1 MPAAFGL
8 IFFFILPLFTFFV
21 IGLIFIAVLG
31 IVSIWKPV
39 RSGRRWTVPPGHR
52 IYPSALRCPNCRSEN
67 QSPDVERWGYP
78 LQRPITDRSY
88 HEFKLVSVKRCP
100 SCAARL
106 KEKDIY
112 QECPVCA
119 APLRRDERDVQLY
132 MMYVDEKVSRAL
144 LLSFL
149 VGFIPVVGMIF
160 TVLYVNLKMVKPFSQ
175 YVFRGRGI
183 WSRFLARFGIL
194 LLTILQPLPLIG
206 YFSCPLVVLIYYS
219 VWKHSFSRTYLAP
232 QSAPLKLPQHSQVS

>member
-1 MPAAFGL
+1 
-8 IFFFILPLFTFFV
+8 
-21 IGLIFIAVLG
+21 AVLG
-31 IVSIWKPV
+31 IVKYLEAREERAKVDCP
-39 RSGRRWTVPPGHR
+39 TCGHR

-67 QSPDVERWGYP
+67 PSPQDVGALGYP
-78 LQRPITDRSY
+78 LQRPMTDRSY
-88 HEFKLVSVKRCP
+88 HVFKLVSVKRCP
-100 SCAARL
+100 SCAASL
-106 KEKDIY
+106 KEEDIY

-183 WSRFLARFGIL
+183 
-194 LLTILQPLPLIG
+194 
-206 YFSCPLVVLIYYS
+206 
-219 VWKHSFSRTYLAP
+219 
-232 QSAPLKLPQHSQVS
+232 